1 MSSVFTQ
8 NKLIMLSFYENNE
21 YGVPLTGEAVDWQN
35 SKGRPSRQEIENE
48 LAEIQFKKTKRHGY
62 DLARDDQYWS
72 NKLFMEK
79 LEKELN
85 TSPTG
90 VLEYLSEQ
98 YKQLATQEERENQI
112 IKWREKAGMSFAQ
125 LEIITG
131 QTAYKLKKLWRDE

>member
-21 YGVPLTGEAVDWQN
+21 YGVPLTGKAVDWQN

-48 LAEIQFKKTKRHGY
+48 LAEIRFKKARCHGY
-62 DLARDDQYWS
+62 DMARDDQYWL

-90 VLEYLSEQ
+90 VFEYLSEQ

-112 IKWREKAGMSFAQ
+112 VKWRKKAGMSFAQ

>member
-1 MSSVFTQ
+1 MSSMFTQ

-21 YGVPLTGEAVDWQN
+21 YGVPLTGKAADWQN

-48 LAEIQFKKTKRHGY
+48 LAEIQFKKAKRHSY

-112 IKWREKAGMSFAQ
+112 VKWREESGMSFAQ

>member
-21 YGVPLTGEAVDWQN
+21 YGVPLTDKAVDWQN

-48 LAEIQFKKTKRHGY
+48 LAEIQFKKAKRHSY

-72 NKLFMEK
+72 NKLFKEK

-112 IKWREKAGMSFAQ
+112 VKWREKAGMSFAQ